1 METLIQKFLEQA
13 EKHPQNIAVLDMQG
27 TITYD
32 RMNRLSAYLA
42 ERILERLGGKDRR
55 GRVVLLLP
63 RTKAFVVAQLAILR
77 AGCAVV
83 PVDGEYPAERVRS
96 ILEDVGCGLC
106 VTTAALAE
114 RAAGTPTLLIEEIWP
129 EQGEI
134 PEGDKSLD
142 LSDPDAD
149 GCILYTSGSTGRPK
163 GVVHRQRMLMNYPD
177 MLSGCVP
184 LSEKMRTLCIAGF
197 SFVAS
202 LMDIAMP
209 LTCGGSVYIA
219 NETERK
225 NMDKIHELFS
235 RRGITGMFMPPA
247 MYSVMRKLYG
257 SLPLEYV
264 LLAGEKVNWEGAENP
279 GVWELYGATEVPAML
294 MHPAGSGGEGC
305 LGRPLPGVTAYLL
318 DEAGNRVEKP
328 GVIGELC
335 VASPYLTVGY
345 RNLPEETAAKFV
357 NDPSVPGGRLFRT
370 GDYMA
375 WAENGDLIF
384 HGRKDHMVKVRGYR
398 VELDE
403 VRRAAACFEGIE
415 EAACVLVRVNGG
427 DHICCYYTGRE
438 ASPEALKAFIGASL
452 PEYMVPEYCI
462 HLDAM
467 PRNDRNK
474 VDYPALKALEIKTD
488 EADYEPPE
496 TELEKTICRAFAEAL
511 EMERVSAN
519 ADFFECGGT
528 SLSAALLISGLSD
541 YTLSFRDVSAHPT
554 PRALAA
560 FLDSSRNAALPAMD
574 RESYPLTKT
583 QLGIYLESL
592 TGGSKE
598 TYTVSYLAQAVPEI
612 TAEQLI
618 RAAQMLI
625 AAHPGM
631 KYIICAG
638 ADGMP
643 RMVMTPEA
651 EIDVPVFEGT
661 EEDRLAFMKS
671 FMPVVPMMDS
681 ALLYLAVYRTPARC
695 YLAIKSHLIFFDGT
709 TISQFI
715 SEMNRALA
723 GKPLAGEECTIQ
735 QVAMIEERLLSDGSH
750 EKAKDYY
757 LDLFRAAEDVPALSG
772 DLNAPLTPGVSENLR
787 YEPGTL
793 TVARVKAFCEAQHI
807 SESGFFQGAM
817 ALMLGKYLNSKHV
830 SFSTVYNGRPLS
842 EMSRTMGTL
851 IKRIPVYGD
860 LRNDQAV
867 GDFLRGVSKQVFT
880 TMANDIYSFDE
891 VLKTCPVNEDVEF
904 IYQGDLFTDK
914 MGTDAGETLLSGDK
928 WFMENYHTGMVTGCF
943 SIQFF
948 STDGL
953 YNMTLEYRNERFS
966 EAFVRRFA
974 QDLFTVAEQ
983 LMTVETIGQ
992 VTLLTQE
999 DRAQLRRFNDT
1010 AVVMEFV
1017 PVHEQ
1022 IHRRALEK
1030 PEKPAVIAAGKQL
1043 SFRQLDALSA
1053 FLAKELAAKGVGRNR
1068 LVGVLFDR
1076 EIWAYVA
1083 ENAVL
1088 KAGGAFLPFIPE
1100 YPDDRIEFCL
1110 ADGSCPLLLTTRRQL
1125 EGRALSAKGCRVL
1138 TLEEAFGVDNLDDV
1152 DPDAYS
1158 ADAPSAAVGPEDLA
1172 YCIYTSGSTGRP
1184 KGVMIEHRN
1193 IMNYVHRNEKSVEIL
1208 HYAAPNRM
1216 NLALASFSFDVSVVE
1231 EFVPLC
1237 NGNTV
1242 VIATE
1247 TEIHDPGAFARL
1259 VRETGAN
1266 GITCTPTYLLSLLDI
1281 PESREAIGQFTF
1293 FDIGAEAFPRQLY
1306 DRLRELRLDS
1316 VILNVYGPTE
1326 CTMGCAAALMTG
1338 GEQVTVGPPIAN
1350 TTFYVADSF
1359 GNALPVGRRGEL
1371 IICGD
1376 QVGRGYVNLPDK
1388 TAAAFFRSD
1397 GQRAYHSGDLAAWT
1411 EEGEIRI
1418 FGRLD
1423 NQIKLRGFRIE
1434 LDEIEKVM
1442 TEYPSVSSSAAAVRK
1457 SGGSEYLMGYYTA
1470 NAAVDAEALK
1480 AFMKEKLPEY
1490 MVPNLLTELDAM
1502 PMTANGKVDRKALP
1516 EPDLSALKAEYI
1528 PPETE
1533 TEKLL
1538 CAAFAHA
1545 LDLEENQVGLLDD
1558 FFDLGGDSLRAMVVL
1573 AEAKLDE
1580 LTAADMFQLRTP
1592 GAIAKEL
1599 KKRSERESLP
1609 ERDAKA
1615 RLTPH
1620 VLSPLQMQMI
1630 DNQLF
1635 RPYSTMWS
1643 NMHFLARFGPEVDAE
1658 RLCAAVN
1665 QALRNHPALSVAFY
1679 FDEDNELR
1687 QRYVPGLLPE
1697 VKVRDILPKTEDA
1710 LADVLLLPFQRIL
1723 NACLC
1728 KVNVFRGRK
1737 GCYLFMDTHHLLMD
1751 GGSLGVVLADVMNAY
1766 FGRELKPDYYF
1777 AMLAEAEARAAEGSV
1792 EKDRAWFTERYAE
1805 NDWCI
1810 IPEPD
1815 HAGGTININQ
1825 AERIKRL
1832 SSSVEQVKE
1841 AEMYREVSRPVHDL
1855 TPEEV
1860 EEAEEYWG
1868 VSHSVMAISAGLSAL
1883 SRFTG
1888 KQHVMINWIFN
1899 NRLAPETK
1907 NVVGMLIRNLP
1918 AAARMEEYSTTRAL
1932 LQSVKEQVA
1941 EGIAHSSWDFMAE
1954 TREAYRNDC
1963 MEVNLQLGINA
1974 DELDELPHEL
1984 IKLND
1989 EFSAAG
1995 ARLEMELLENESGDG
2010 GFDSEMEYAEGLF
2023 DKERIERF
2031 HDLYVETLEALIR
2044 KEPILEA

>member
-1 METLIQKFLEQA
+1 METFVHQFLTQA
-13 EKHPQNIAVLDMQG
+13 EKHPGNIAVLDIQG
-27 TITYD
+27 AITYE

-42 ERILERLGGKDRR
+42 ERILERLGGKSRR

-83 PVDGEYPAERVRS
+83 PIDAEYPAERVRS
-96 ILEDVGCGLC
+96 ILEDVGCALC

-114 RAAGTPTLLIEEIWP
+114 RAAPAPTLLIEEIWP
-129 EQGEI
+129 EHGEV
-134 PEGDKSLD
+134 PEGDTSLD
-142 LSDPDAD
+142 LSDPDAE
-149 GCILYTSGSTGRPK
+149 GYILYTSGSTGKPK
-163 GVVHRQRMLMNYPD
+163 GVVHRQEMLNGAVETLRDVIHPD
-177 MLSGCVP
+177 AHSRSLN
-184 LSEKMRTLCIAGF
+184 IAGF
-197 SFVAS
+197 SFIAG
-202 LMDIAMP
+202 LMDIMP
-209 LTCGGSVYIA
+209 MLTQGGSVYIA

-225 NMDKIHELFS
+225 NMDMIWELFS
-235 RRGITGMFMPPA
+235 KRQITGMFLPPKL
-247 MYSVMRKLYG
+247 YDVLRKLYG
-257 SLPLEYV
+257 ALPLEYA
-264 LLAGEKVNWEGAENP
+264 LLAGEKAQGEQYDP
-279 GVWELYGATEVPAML
+279 GTFEIYGASETGYVL
-294 MHPAGSGGEGC
+294 VHPLEEAGAALC
-305 LGRPLPGVTAYLL
+305 LGKPCRKTKVYLL
-318 DEAGNRVEKP
+318 DEEGNRVEKP

-335 VASPYLTVGY
+335 VDSPYLAIGY
-345 RNLPEETAAKFV
+345 QNLPEETAARFV
-357 NDPSVPGGRLFRT
+357 NDPAVPGGRLFRT

-375 WAENGDLIF
+375 WDENGDLTF

-403 VRRAAACFEGIE
+403 VRRTAARFEGIE
-415 EAACVLVRVNGG
+415 EAACVPVQVNGG

-438 ASPEALKAFIGASL
+438 VSPETLKAFIGASL
-452 PEYMVPEYCI
+452 PEYMVPEYCV

-474 VDYPALKALEIKTD
+474 VDYPTLKAMEIKTD

-496 TELEKTICRAFAEAL
+496 TELEETICRAFAEAL

-528 SLSAALLISGLSD
+528 SLSAALLISGLRD
-541 YTLSFRDVSAHPT
+541 YTLSFQDVSAHPT

-560 FLDSSRNAALPAMD
+560 FLDSGRNAALPAMD

-598 TYTVSYLAQAVPEI
+598 TYTVSYLAQAAPEI
-612 TAEQLI
+612 TAQQLI
-618 RAAQMLI
+618 EAAQTLI

-631 KYIICAG
+631 KYIISAG

-651 EIDVPVFEGT
+651 QIDIPVFEGT

-681 ALLYLAVYRTPARC
+681 ALLHLAVYRTPVRC
-695 YLAIKSHLIFFDGT
+695 YLVIKTHLVFFDGT
-709 TISQFI
+709 AISQFI

-735 QVAMIEERLLSDGSH
+735 QAAMIEERQLSDGSH
-750 EKAKDYY
+750 EKAKDYF
-757 LDLFRAAEDVPALSG
+757 LNLFREAEDVPALSG
-772 DLNAPLTPGVSENLR
+772 DLNGPLTPGVSKNLR
-787 YEPGTL
+787 YEPETL
-793 TVARVKAFCEAQHI
+793 SVARVKAFCEAQHI
-807 SESGFFQGAM
+807 SESSFFQGAM

-842 EMSRTMGTL
+842 EMRHTIGTL

-860 LRNDQAV
+860 LRNDQPV

-891 VLKTCPVNEDVEF
+891 ALKTCPVNEDVEF

-974 QDLFTVAEQ
+974 QDLFTAAEQ
-983 LMTVETIGQ
+983 LMTVETIGR
-992 VTLLTQE
+992 VSLLTQE

-1010 AVVMEFV
+1010 AVAMEFV

-1022 IHRRALEK
+1022 IHRHALEK

-1053 FLAKELAAKGVGRNR
+1053 FLAKKLTAEGIGRNQ

-1083 ENAVL
+1083 ENGVL
-1088 KAGGAFLPFIPE
+1088 KAGAAFLPFIPE
-1100 YPDDRIEFCL
+1100 YPDDRIDFCL
-1110 ADGSCPLLLTTRRQL
+1110 ADGACPLLLSTRREL
-1125 EGRALSAKGCRVL
+1125 EGRALSAEGCGVL
-1138 TLEEAFGVDNLDDV
+1138 TLEEIFGVESLDDV
-1152 DPDAYS
+1152 DPDAFS
-1158 ADAPSAAVGPEDLA
+1158 ADAPSVAVGPEDLA

-1193 IMNYVHRNEKSVEIL
+1193 IMNYVHRNEKSVEII
-1208 HYAAPNRM
+1208 HYAAPDRK
-1216 NLALASFSFDVSVVE
+1216 NLAMASFSFDVSVVE

-1266 GITCTPTYLLSLLDI
+1266 GITCTPTYLMSLLEI

-1306 DRLRELRLDS
+1306 DRLRELRHDS

-1338 GEQVTVGPPIAN
+1338 EEQVTVGPPIAN
-1350 TTFYVADSF
+1350 TTFYVADTF

-1376 QVGRGYVNLPDK
+1376 QVGRGYVNLPEK
-1388 TAAAFFRSD
+1388 TAAAFFRSN

-1442 TEYPSVSSSAAAVRK
+1442 TEYPGVSSSAAAVRK
-1457 SGGSEYLMGYYTA
+1457 SGGIEYLTGYYTA

-1480 AFMKEKLPEY
+1480 AFLQEKLTEY
-1490 MVPNLLTELDAM
+1490 MVPNVLMALDAM

-1533 TEKLL
+1533 TEKQL

-1545 LDLEENQVGLLDD
+1545 LNLEENQVGLLDD
-1558 FFDLGGDSLRAMVVL
+1558 FFDLGGDSLRAMLVL
-1573 AEAKLDE
+1573 SEAKLDG
-1580 LTAADMFQLRTP
+1580 LTAADVFQLRTP
-1592 GAIAKEL
+1592 SAIAKEL
-1599 KKRSERESLP
+1599 ERRSGRESLD
-1609 ERDAKA
+1609 EREKKA
-1615 RLTPH
+1615 RLVPH
-1620 VLSPLQMQMI
+1620 ALSPLQMQMI

-1635 RPYSTMWS
+1635 RPNSTMWS
-1643 NMHFLARFGPEVDAE
+1643 NMHFLARFEDADAD
-1658 RLCAAVN
+1658 RLCDAVN
-1665 QALRNHPALSVAFY
+1665 RALRNHPSLSVAFY
-1679 FDEDNELR
+1679 FDENNELKLQYR
-1687 QRYVPGLLPE
+1687 PGLLPE
-1697 VKVRDILPKTEDA
+1697 VKVRDIRPETEDA
-1710 LADVLLLPFQRIL
+1710 LADILLLPFERIL

-1728 KVNVFRGRK
+1728 KVSLLRGQK
-1737 GCYLFMDTHHLLMD
+1737 GCYLFMDVHHLLMD
-1751 GGSLGVVLADVMNAY
+1751 GGSLGVVLGDIMNAY
-1766 FGRELKPDYYF
+1766 FGRELKTDYYF
-1777 AMLAEAEARAAEGSV
+1777 AMLAEQEERAAAGDV
-1792 EKDRAWFTERYAE
+1792 EKDRAYFRERYAE
-1805 NDWCI
+1805 DDWCN
-1810 IPEPD
+1810 IPAPD
-1815 HAGGTININQ
+1815 HDSTNINQ
-1825 AERIKRL
+1825 AGRMKRL
-1832 SSSVEQVKE
+1832 SFDAGEVAE
-1841 AEMYREVSRPVHDL
+1841 AEKF
-1855 TPEEV
+1855 
-1860 EEAEEYWG
+1860 WG
-1868 VSHSVMAISAGLSAL
+1868 VSHSVMAISAGLFAL

-1888 KQHVMINWIFN
+1888 KKHVMINWIFN
-1899 NRLAPETK
+1899 NRLAPEAE
-1907 NVVGMLIRNLP
+1907 NAVGMLIRNLP
-1918 AAARMEEYSTTRAL
+1918 AAARMENVSSTREL
-1932 LQSVKEQVA
+1932 LRSVKEQVA
-1941 EGIAHSSWDFMAE
+1941 EGIAHCGWDFMTE
-1954 TREAYRNDC
+1954 NRQPYLNDC

-1974 DELDELPHEL
+1974 DELDELKHEM
-1984 IKLND
+1984 IELND

-1995 ARLEMELLENESGDG
+1995 ARLELELLENEFGDG

-2031 HDLYVETLEALIR
+2031 HDLYAETLEALIR
-2044 KEPILEA
+2044 KEPILGA